1 MPHPSS
7 DRTSSRFESDHIFFG
22 LDLIFIKIKV
32 QVSSVRNGVC
42 DCMWE
47 VLQYLRL
54 DAIMVGRVFDLSD
67 FKNND
72 IRNLAIIAH
81 VDHGKTTLVDALLK
95 QGQVFR
101 AHQQVG
107 ELIMDTNPLERE
119 RGITILAKNAS
130 VSYDG
135 VRINII
141 DTPGHADFSGEVE
154 RIMNMADGCLLLVDA
169 VDGPMPQTT
178 YVLRQAL
185 QQNVT
190 PMVVI
195 NKMDRPE
202 ARVAEVVEMVQDLFL
217 ELATTAEQ
225 LEFPI
230 IYASAKAGYA
240 TIDPDSPGTDMAP
253 LFKAILESVPA
264 PTGDPE
270 APVQMLVAALDY
282 DNYLGQV
289 ALGRVTRGTL
299 KLRDNVA
306 LLGRGDDSSVH
317 NLERIFVFRG
327 MERVEVPE
335 AKAGDIVA
343 LTGPEGVSIG
353 DTISSIDH
361 PEALPSIDIEEPTVR
376 MTFGVST
383 SPFMG
388 KEGEHC
394 TSRNLRDRLFRE
406 LRTNVSL
413 QVEPTASSDVF
424 VVAGRGELHLS
435 ILVETMRR
443 EQFEFQ
449 VSRPEP
455 VTKMIDGKIHE
466 PYEILN
472 ISTSDEYVGALTE
485 YLSGRLAQLRDMRY
499 DENGYVHIEYKIP
512 TRGLIGFNSFFL
524 RTCRGDGLKSSIFTS
539 YEPMEGEIKGQP
551 GGVLVASERGIAVT
565 YGLLNAQGRG
575 DTFIDPGTDVYEGM
589 IIGSHRRE
597 GDIEINVCKEKKLT
611 NMRSSTADVA
621 KRLNATVIMSLEEA
635 LEFISDDELVEV
647 TPQNFRLRKMD
658 LSALDRKRT
667 RRDGVR
673 SRD

>member
-1 MPHPSS
+1 M
-7 DRTSSRFESDHIFFG
+7 I
-22 LDLIFIKIKV
+22 
-32 QVSSVRNGVC
+32 
-42 DCMWE
+42 E
-47 VLQYLRL
+47 VT
-54 DAIMVGRVFDLSD
+54 
-67 FKNND
+67 NNE

-130 VSYDG
+130 VYYKG

-185 QQNVT
+185 QQGVR
-190 PMVVI
+190 PLVVI
-195 NKMDRPE
+195 NKIDRQE
-202 ARVAEVVEMVQDLFL
+202 SRSQEVLELVQDLFL
-217 ELATTAEQ
+217 ELATTSEQ
-225 LEFPI
+225 LEFPV
-230 IYASAKAGYA
+230 IYASARDGYA
-240 TIDPDSPGTDMAP
+240 TIDPGVPGSDMQP
-253 LFKAILESVPA
+253 LFEAILESIPA
-264 PTGDPE
+264 PSGNRDEPL
-270 APVQMLVAALDY
+270 QMLVAALDY

-289 ALGRVTRGTL
+289 SIGRVSEGTL
-299 KLRDNVA
+299 NLRENLS
-306 LLGRGDDSSVH
+306 LLNRGGGSSIQPI
-317 NLERIFVFRG
+317 ERIFVFRG
-327 MERVEVPE
+327 MEKVEVDH
-335 AKAGDIVA
+335 AYAGDIVA

-353 DTISSIDH
+353 DTFGSLEN
-361 PEALPSIDIEEPTVR
+361 PRPLPSIEIDEPTVR

-388 KEGEHC
+388 KEGVNC
-394 TSRNLRDRLFRE
+394 TSRGLHERLIKE

-413 QVEPTASSDVF
+413 RVEPTSSPDIF

-443 EQFEFQ
+443 EHFEFQ

-455 VTKMIDGKIHE
+455 VTKVVEGKIHE

-472 ISTSDEYVGALTE
+472 ISTKEEYVGVLTE
-485 YLSGRLAQLRDMRY
+485 YLSGHLAQLRDMRY

-524 RTCRGDGLKSSIFTS
+524 RTTRGDGVKNSFFLS
-539 YEPMEGEIKGQP
+539 YELMEGEIRTQP
-551 GGVLVASERGIAVT
+551 GGVLVASERGTAVV

-575 DTFIDPGTDVYEGM
+575 ETFIDPGCMVYAGM
-589 IIGSHRRE
+589 IVGAHRRE

-621 KRLNATVIMSLEEA
+621 KRLNATVVMSLEEA

-647 TPQNFRLRKMD
+647 TPVNFRLRKME
-658 LSALDRKRT
+658 LSALDRKRH
-667 RRDGVR
+667 RRDGAR
-673 SRD
+673 ARD

>member
-1 MPHPSS
+1 
-7 DRTSSRFESDHIFFG
+7 
-22 LDLIFIKIKV
+22 L
-32 QVSSVRNGVC
+32 N
-42 DCMWE
+42 
-47 VLQYLRL
+47 
-54 DAIMVGRVFDLSD
+54 D

-240 TIDPDSPGTDMAP
+240 TIDPDSPGIDMAP

-306 LLGRGDDSSVH
+306 LLGRGDESSVH

-388 KEGEHC
+388 KEGDHC

-413 QVEPTASSDVF
+413 QVEPTSSSDVF

-455 VTKMIDGKIHE
+455 VTKVIDGKIHE

-472 ISTSDEYVGALTE
+472 ISTNDEYVGALTE

-551 GGVLVASERGIAVT
+551 GGVLVASERGTAVT

-673 SRD
+673 ARD

>member
-1 MPHPSS
+1 LS
-7 DRTSSRFESDHIFFG
+7 TE
-22 LDLIFIKIKV
+22 
-32 QVSSVRNGVC
+32 RNNH
-42 DCMWE
+42 
-47 VLQYLRL
+47 
-54 DAIMVGRVFDLSD
+54 
-67 FKNND
+67 NNNG

-130 VSYDG
+130 VTYQG

-195 NKMDRPE
+195 NKIDRPE
-202 ARVAEVVEMVQDLFL
+202 ARVAEVEDMVQDLFL
-217 ELATTAEQ
+217 ELATNADQ
-225 LEFPI
+225 LEYPV
-230 IYASAKAGYA
+230 IYASAKGGYA
-240 TIDPDSPGTDMAP
+240 TADPATPGTDMSP
-253 LFKAILESVPA
+253 LFEAILRLVPP
-264 PTGDPE
+264 PTGDPD
-270 APVQMLVAALDY
+270 APLQMLVAALDY

-306 LLGRGDDSSVH
+306 LLARGEEPSTH

-343 LTGPEGVSIG
+343 ITGPEGVSIG
-353 DTISSIDH
+353 DTIASLEH
-361 PEALPSIDIEEPTVR
+361 PEALPVIDIEEPTVR

-388 KEGEHC
+388 KDGEHC

-413 QVEPTASSDVF
+413 QVDPTPSSDVF

-455 VTKMIDGKIHE
+455 VTKVIDGKIYE

-472 ISTSDEYVGALTE
+472 ISTSDEYMGALSE

-499 DENGYVHIEYKIP
+499 DENGYVHLEYKIP
-512 TRGLIGFNSFFL
+512 TRGLIGFNSFFV
-524 RTCRGDGLKSSIFTS
+524 RTCRGDGVKSSIFTS
-539 YEPMEGEIKGQP
+539 YEPMEGEIKSQP
-551 GGVLVASERGIAVT
+551 GGVLVASERGTAVT

-589 IIGSHRRE
+589 IVGSHRRE

-635 LEFISDDELVEV
+635 LEFLSDDELLEV
-647 TPQNFRLRKMD
+647 TPRNFRLRKMD

-673 SRD
+673 TRD